1 MFYVLAFILGG
12 VFGIVLMSLMVVSG
26 RISREEEKRD
36 SQL

>member
-1 MFYVLAFILGG
+1 MLYILAFILGG

>member
-1 MFYVLAFILGG
+1 MIYILAFILGG
-12 VFGIVLMSLMVVSG
+12 IFGIVLMSLMVVSG

>member
-1 MFYVLAFILGG
+1 MLYIFAFILGG
-12 VFGIVLMSLMVVSG
+12 IFGIVLMRLMVVSG

>member
-1 MFYVLAFILGG
+1 MFYVFAFMLGG

>member
-1 MFYVLAFILGG
+1 MLYILAFILGG
-12 VFGIVLMSLMVVSG
+12 IFGIVLMSLMVVSG